1 MIERLVLPEVRE
13 LLASGDLA
21 TLGEV
26 LNRWPPADLAGI
38 VAALGEPEQAQVLQA
53 LEGRV
58 AAETFEYIDLSGQER
73 LLATF
78 DDAKAA
84 AILNEMAPDDRTAL
98 LEELPGTTTARLL
111 ALLSP
116 AERSVAVSLLQY
128 APDSIG
134 RLMTPD
140 FIAVRKG
147 WTIRHVLDHVRTH
160 GKDSET
166 LNVIV
171 RGRHGRHACIDDLRI
186 RNILLAPMHTHVGDL
201 MDGKFVAL
209 NVTDDRKSAVEVF
222 RKYDRTALPVIDAR
236 GKLVGIVTID
246 DVLDIAEEEAT
257 REIQR
262 FGGVEALDEPYLAT
276 PLGSMVRKRASWLIV
291 LFLGEMLTATAM
303 AFFEKEIAKAVVLAL
318 FVPLIISSGGNSG
331 SQAATLI
338 IRALALGEVKLRDWW
353 RVMRREIASGLMLG
367 SLLGTIGFCRIAL
380 WSAFSTGVWSSLAPG
395 RPDGGA
401 GAPGDRG
408 LGYAV
413 GLDAPAAPPPPRIR
427 PGDLLR
433 PVRGHARGRD
443 RPDHLLQR
451 GDRDP
456 EGDFA
461 VAGAA
466 EDVPTGAWVIS
477 AEFCGRRL

>member
-13 LLASGDLA
+13 LIASGDLA

-38 VAALGEPEQAQVLQA
+38 VAALGEPEQAQVLRA

-98 LEELPGTTTARLL
+98 LEELPGATTARLL

-140 FIAVRKG
+140 FIAIRKG

-166 LNVIV
+166 LNVLYV
-171 RGRHGRHACIDDLRI
+171 VDAEGALHDDLRI

-246 DVLDIAEEEAT
+246 DVIDIAEEEAT

-303 AFFEKEIAKAVVLAL
+303 AFFEEQLERAVVLAL

-367 SLLGTIGFCRIAL
+367 ALLGTIGFCRIAL
-380 WSAFSTGVWSSLAPG
+380 WSAFSPVYGPHWPL
-395 RPDGGA
+395 
-401 GAPGDRG
+401 
-408 LGYAV
+408 V
-413 GLDAPAAPPPPRIR
+413 GLTVALALLGIVVWGTLSGSMLPLLLHRLGFDPATSSAPFVATLVDVTGLIIYFSVAIVILK
-427 PGDLLR
+427 GTLL
-433 PVRGHARGRD
+433 
-443 RPDHLLQR
+443 
-451 GDRDP
+451 
-456 EGDFA
+456 
-461 VAGAA
+461 
-466 EDVPTGAWVIS
+466 
-477 AEFCGRRL
+477 

>member
-13 LLASGDLA
+13 LLAAGDLA

-38 VAALGEPEQAQVLQA
+38 VAALAEAEQAQVLRA

-73 LLATF
+73 LLAAF

-166 LNVIV
+166 LNVLYV
-171 RGRHGRHACIDDLRI
+171 VDAEGTLHDDLRI

-222 RKYDRTALPVIDAR
+222 RKYDRVALPVIDAR

-262 FGGVEALDEPYLAT
+262 FGGVEALDEPYLVT
-276 PLGSMVRKRASWLIV
+276 PLRSMVRKRASWLIV

-367 SLLGTIGFCRIAL
+367 TLLGTIGFCRIAL
-380 WSAFSTGVWSSLAPG
+380 WSAFSSMYGPHWPL
-395 RPDGGA
+395 
-401 GAPGDRG
+401 
-408 LGYAV
+408 V
-413 GLDAPAAPPPPRIR
+413 GLTVGLALLGIVVWGTLSGSMLPLLLSRLGFDPATSSAPFVATLVDVTGLIIYFSVAIVILK
-427 PGDLLR
+427 GTLL
-433 PVRGHARGRD
+433 
-443 RPDHLLQR
+443 
-451 GDRDP
+451 
-456 EGDFA
+456 
-461 VAGAA
+461 
-466 EDVPTGAWVIS
+466 
-477 AEFCGRRL
+477 